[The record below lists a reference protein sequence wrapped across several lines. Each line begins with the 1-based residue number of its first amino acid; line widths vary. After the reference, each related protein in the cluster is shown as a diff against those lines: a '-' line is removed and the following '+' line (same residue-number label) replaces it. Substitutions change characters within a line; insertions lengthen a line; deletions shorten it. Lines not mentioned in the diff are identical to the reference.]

1 MSNFF
6 AARTPPAYLLRRD
19 TTEKTS
25 RKEKALGNFYL
36 FVFLFL
42 LYAIKV
48 FKKWGSVFVF
58 L

>member
-1 MSNFF
+1 ML
-6 AARTPPAYLLRRD
+6 TLIYLLKRD

-25 RKEKALGNFYL
+25 RKEKALGFFTFL
-36 FVFLFL
+36 FFLFL
-42 LYAIKV
+42 LYVIKV